1 MAILTEVE
9 TTREDAS
16 RTLAANVVDTT
27 FKSLSEA
34 AVQATKNDVLDTLG
48 VIVAG
53 STFSGGA
60 EILALGR
67 EFGGAPQS
75 TVLAFGDKV
84 PAPIAAFT
92 NATMGHALD
101 YDDTHDKAL
110 VHVGPAAV
118 SSSLALS
125 ERAGGVDGKSFITAV
140 ALGAD
145 LISRLGLATTWSIH
159 EAGWMFTSLYGY
171 FGSAAASSKILGLNE
186 QEIVNA
192 FGIAYA
198 QSAGN
203 LQVNIDDE
211 HALTKRLQV
220 GFAARGGLWAALL
233 AQKGMNGAQH
243 SLEGRWGMYNL
254 FQQGHYDRATL
265 LDGLGEHFEVVNLS
279 YKPFSCCRQIH
290 GHVDAA
296 LQLREKYNL
305 KPEEIKSVTTFVN
318 RDPHPLVDP
327 LDMRRHPTEEVIA
340 QFSIPYSVGVALA
353 YGKVLIK
360 DFTLP
365 HLGDEAVIAI
375 AEKVSPQFDPSIP
388 TRSVPPARIQI
399 TTYDGRV
406 LDSGVLPI
414 AKGHPDHP
422 MSWDELADKFRDCC
436 SHSAGKLE
444 SDAVERAIELCA
456 NLETVGN
463 INELVQLLV
472 PASNPA

>member
-1 MAILTEVE
+1 MATHSDTGVKQ
-9 TTREDAS
+9 TDAS
-16 RTLAANVVDTT
+16 RTLAANVVSTT
-27 FKSLSEA
+27 FDSLPDE
-34 AVQATKNDVLDTLG
+34 AVQATKNDILDTLG
-48 VIVAG
+48 TIVAG
-53 STFSGGA
+53 STFAAGR
-60 EILALGR
+60 ELMDLGR
-67 EFGGAPQS
+67 EFGGASQS

-84 PAPIAAFT
+84 PAPMAAMT

-118 SSSLALS
+118 SSALALS

-145 LISRLGLATTWSIH
+145 LISRMGLATTWSIH
-159 EAGWMFTSLYGY
+159 ECGWMFTSLYGY
-171 FGSAAASSKILGLNE
+171 FGAAAASSKILGLDE

-198 QSAGN
+198 QTAGN

-220 GFAARGGLWAALL
+220 GFATRGGLMSALL
-233 AQKGMNGAQH
+233 AQKGLNGAQH

-254 FQQGHYDRATL
+254 FQKGNYDRSTL
-265 LDGLGEHFEVVNLS
+265 LDGLGEHFEVTNLS
-279 YKPFSCCRQIH
+279 FKPWACCRQIH

-296 LQLREKYNL
+296 LQLRKKYDL
-305 KPEEIKSVTTFVN
+305 KPEDIESVTSFVN
-318 RDPHPLVDP
+318 RDPHPLCDP
-327 LDMRRHPTEEVIA
+327 LELRRRPTEEVIA
-340 QFSIPYSVGVALA
+340 QFSIPYSVAVALTH
-353 YGKVLIK
+353 GKVLIK

-365 HLGDEAVIAI
+365 HLGDEAVLSIAD
-375 AEKVSPQFDPSIP
+375 KVGPRFDSSIP
-388 TRSVPPARIQI
+388 TRSVPPARIQV
-399 TTYDGRV
+399 TTKDGNV

-436 SHSAGKLE
+436 SHSAGALT
-444 SDAVERAIELCA
+444 SDAVERVIELCA
-456 NLETVGN
+456 NLEKLDDIG
-463 INELVQLLV
+463 ELVNLLV
-472 PASNPA
+472 PAANKA